1 MQEEEC
7 QRRDV
12 IILIRRASSRPKNKP
27 ALSKVKKTFVGAGPD
42 VALNFI
48 RQKIFLPSEI
58 KNNELRLDCKIH
70 Y

>member
-27 ALSKVKKTFVGAGPD
+27 ALSKVKKLLQEPG
-42 VALNFI
+42 
-48 RQKIFLPSEI
+48 QM
-58 KNNELRLDCKIH
+58 LRLTSYGKKYFYLAKLRTTSCV
-70 Y
+70 